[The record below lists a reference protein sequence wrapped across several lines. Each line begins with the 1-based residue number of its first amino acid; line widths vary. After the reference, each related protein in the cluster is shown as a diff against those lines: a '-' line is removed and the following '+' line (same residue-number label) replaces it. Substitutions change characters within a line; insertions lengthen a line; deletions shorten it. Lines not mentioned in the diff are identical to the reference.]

1 MFGAAAGADS
11 QPNAQAAFSLLFDDA
26 GAFFTALHAEVT
38 NDPGCTVSV
47 WNASASDG
55 HVARSV
61 RFTKQLDVP
70 PFVARLLGNVSSLL
84 VDDTQ
89 VLHHPH
95 DTVSCGQDAPA
106 GVAAELPAVAS
117 FPLVVQ
123 ALPGLEK
130 LTTRVTTWFTAL
142 PDNADG
148 CGITTLAVVDA
159 SAVFGLQRVLE
170 SQMLSEATASVAAWH
185 DFAAQYVTRPH
196 PDASSCIGLT
206 LYKER
211 MAAAA
216 AGDDAFFDAT
226 NAFAITAHSRPV
238 TPDAA
243 APDTA
248 SLADAA
254 GDWLSGALLR
264 GMVELQATLGAHRLC
279 LVALEARCDAIGG
292 DVAFL
297 AAAHKAAAARARVAR
312 YAAVCGVA
320 ALGTWACYARYQRLH
335 GGGA

>member
-1 MFGAAAGADS
+1 M
-11 QPNAQAAFSLLFDDA
+11 
-26 GAFFTALHAEVT
+26 T
-38 NDPGCTVSV
+38 NDPGCTVSL
-47 WNASASDG
+47 WHASASDG

-61 RFTKQLDVP
+61 RFTKHLDVP
-70 PFVARLLGNVSSLL
+70 PFVGRLLGNVSSLL

-89 VLHHPH
+89 VLHHPR
-95 DTVSCGQDAPA
+95 DTASCGQDPPA
-106 GVAAELPAVAS
+106 GVAPELPAVVS
-117 FPLVVQ
+117 FPLIVQ

-142 PDNADG
+142 PDNVAG

-170 SQMLSEATASVAAWH
+170 TQMLGEATASVAAWH
-185 DFAAQYVTRPH
+185 DFAAQYVTRIH
-196 PDASSCIGLT
+196 PDAVPCAGLT
-206 LYKER
+206 LYQER
-211 MAAAA
+211 LAAAA
-216 AGDDAFFDAT
+216 AGDDAFFDAPSV
-226 NAFAITAHSRPV
+226 FAIAAHSRPV

-264 GMVELQATLGAHRLC
+264 GMVELQATLGAHRAC
-279 LVALEARCDAIGG
+279 LVALEARCDAIGC

-297 AAAHKAAAARARVAR
+297 VAAHKAAAARARMVR
-312 YAAVCGVA
+312 CAAVCGAA
-320 ALGTWACYARYQRLH
+320 ALGSWAVYARYQRLH
-335 GGGA
+335 GGSA